1 MAMAQQGKAASPRG
15 AETLR
20 QITDALGELTGDSS
34 VPRNVRNQLAHTL
47 HILTGAEE
55 HRIKVSKALEELDE
69 IIDDPNMQPYTRTQ
83 IWNIVSLLETV

>member
-1 MAMAQQGKAASPRG
+1 MPQLKKFSPPKNT
-15 AETLR
+15 ETLR

-34 VPRNVRNQLAHTL
+34 VPRNVRNKLAHTL
-47 HILTGAEE
+47 QILNGGEE
-55 HRIKVSKALEELDE
+55 QRIKVSKALEELDE